1 MSSSRPTST
10 TTSGVGSKG
19 GQSSKPKSD
28 TPSSAAPVPSKCDPN
43 IPTSSS
49 DCLGSAIQLPH
60 GEPQGHL
67 ARQDDP
73 ARYVRSLLDDM
84 QSRFENMSQQ
94 ILSKIDTFGS
104 KVDALE
110 AEISEL
116 MNEAGAEFEDEVLGK
131 SEGKGKEVLSEKI
144 TLDSEA

>member
-1 MSSSRPTST
+1 
-10 TTSGVGSKG
+10 
-19 GQSSKPKSD
+19 
-28 TPSSAAPVPSKCDPN
+28 
-43 IPTSSS
+43 
-49 DCLGSAIQLPH
+49 
-60 GEPQGHL
+60 
-67 ARQDDP
+67 
-73 ARYVRSLLDDM
+73 
-84 QSRFENMSQQ
+84 MSQQ